1 MTTSSSSTDD
11 QHDLHDDLHDLH
23 DSAPSDASSA
33 VPGLYVRPLTGP
45 EELDLFLRLTYSLDH
60 ELADDLATGRRLP
73 RWMWVALDGD
83 RVVGRLAWW
92 THTAGAEPQALDF
105 FDLAPDLS
113 PEERAEV
120 GLRLLTTATA
130 VVIPK
135 GTQRPEFGRF
145 MPADWRE
152 VPETRSVLESLFAV
166 LERTGARPLV
176 ERLRLEWQPGT
187 PVPEPKGRLEF
198 RPVRDREDLV
208 ALMTPV
214 MEGTLDAHGQA
225 DLASGLSAREA
236 AELHY
241 DEEFAHY
248 SSPQEWWQV
257 AQLPETGEPVGF
269 VIPARNNYHH
279 TIAYIG
285 VLPAH
290 RGHGYI
296 DDILAEGTRILAA
309 ADVPRI
315 RAATD
320 LGNVPMAAAFA
331 RAGYATFERAINYVW
346 DAPGAS
352 GS

>member
-1 MTTSSSSTDD
+1 MTTSSSTASTSAT
-11 QHDLHDDLHDLH
+11 DL
-23 DSAPSDASSA
+23 
-33 VPGLYVRPLTGP
+33 VIRPLAGP

-73 RWMWVALDGD
+73 GWMWVALDGD
-83 RVVGRLAWW
+83 RLLGRIAWW
-92 THTAGAEPQALDF
+92 TNKEGAEPLALDF
-105 FDLAPDLS
+105 FDLS
-113 PEERAEV
+113 PELTAEQRADV
-120 GLRLLTTATA
+120 GLRLLETATA
-130 VVIPK
+130 AVVPA
-135 GTQRPEFGRF
+135 GRQRPEFGRF

-176 ERLRLEWQPGT
+176 ERLRLEWRPGT

-248 SSPQEWWQV
+248 TSPSEWWRV
-257 AQLPETGEPVGF
+257 AQLPESGEPVGF
-269 VIPARNNYHH
+269 VVPARNNYHH

-320 LGNVPMAAAFA
+320 LGNVPMAASFA
-331 RAGYATFERAINYVW
+331 RAGYVTFERAINYVW

-352 GS
+352 ES

>member
-1 MTTSSSSTDD
+1 MTTSSSTASTGAT
-11 QHDLHDDLHDLH
+11 DL
-23 DSAPSDASSA
+23 
-33 VPGLYVRPLTGP
+33 VIRPLAGP
-45 EELDLFLRLTYSLDH
+45 GELDLFLRLTYSLDH

-73 RWMWVALDGD
+73 GWMWVALDGD
-83 RVVGRLAWW
+83 RLLGRIAWW
-92 THTAGAEPQALDF
+92 TNKEGAEPLALDF
-105 FDLAPDLS
+105 FDLS
-113 PEERAEV
+113 PELTAEQRADV
-120 GLRLLTTATA
+120 GLRLLETATA
-130 VVIPK
+130 AVVPA

-176 ERLRLEWQPGT
+176 ERLRLEWRPGT

-248 SSPQEWWQV
+248 TSPSEWWQV
-257 AQLPETGEPVGF
+257 AQLPESGEPVGF
-269 VIPARNNYHH
+269 VVPARNNYHH

-320 LGNVPMAAAFA
+320 LGNVPMAASFA
-331 RAGYATFERAINYVW
+331 RAGYVTFERAINYVW

-352 GS
+352 ES

>member
-1 MTTSSSSTDD
+1 MTTSPSPSASSSATD
-11 QHDLHDDLHDLH
+11 L
-23 DSAPSDASSA
+23 
-33 VPGLYVRPLTGP
+33 VIRPLAGP

-73 RWMWVALDGD
+73 AWMWVALDGD
-83 RVVGRLAWW
+83 RLLGRLAWW
-92 THTAGAEPQALDF
+92 THAAGAEPQALDF
-105 FDLAPDLS
+105 FDLAPDLDAD
-113 PEERAEV
+113 ERAEV
-120 GLRLLTTATA
+120 GLRLLETATA
-130 VVIPK
+130 AVVPA
-135 GTQRPEFGRF
+135 GARRPEFGRF
-145 MPADWRE
+145 LPADWRE
-152 VPETRSVLESLFAV
+152 VPETRTLLEGLFAV

-176 ERLRLEWQPGT
+176 ERLRLEWRPGT
-187 PVPEPKGRLEF
+187 PVPEPKDRLEF
-198 RPVRDREDLV
+198 RPVRDREDLL

-214 MEGTLDAHGQA
+214 LEGTLDAHGQA

-241 DEEFAHY
+241 DEELAHY
-248 SSPQEWWQV
+248 SSPREWWRI
-257 AQLPETGEPVGF
+257 ARLPESGEPVGF
-269 VIPARNNYHH
+269 VVPARNNYHH

-309 ADVPRI
+309 VDVPRI

-320 LGNVPMAAAFA
+320 LGNVPMAASFA
-331 RAGYATFERAINYVW
+331 RAGYVAFEHAINYVW